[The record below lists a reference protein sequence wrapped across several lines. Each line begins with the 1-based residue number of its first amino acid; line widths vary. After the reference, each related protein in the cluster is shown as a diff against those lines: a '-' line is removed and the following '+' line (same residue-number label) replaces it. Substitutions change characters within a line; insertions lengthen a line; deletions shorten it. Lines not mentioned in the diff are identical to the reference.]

1 MTPGAPIA
9 QGATADSAAQNQ
21 AIQFDR
27 NGKLKH
33 FLTIAGLPRATLIG
47 ILDTAESFVSFGKRE
62 IKKVPLLRGKTMVN
76 LFFEPSTRTRTTF
89 EIAGKR
95 LSADVINLNATRIST
110 IKGESILD
118 TVRTLEAMHTDLFV
132 VRDSA
137 SGAAHLIAAHLPD
150 PVRVI
155 NAGDGRHAHP
165 TQAMLD
171 MFTIRRAKGG
181 FERLKVA
188 IIGDLLHSRVA
199 RSQIQALNTLG
210 AAEIRVVGPRTLLP
224 TEIETMGVTAT
235 SDMRE
240 GLRGIDVVIMLRL
253 QRERM
258 DGQLMPSEQE
268 YFARYGLTEEKLRY
282 AAPDAVVM
290 HPGPINRGLEISS
303 EVADGARSMILD
315 QVTNG
320 IAVRMSIMATIMGG
334 IDSHAGADNATGA
347 DQQR

>member
-1 MTPGAPIA
+1 MNAPA
-9 QGATADSAAQNQ
+9 GN
-21 AIQFDR
+21 AIQFDAG
-27 NGKLKH
+27 GKLKH
-33 FLTIAGLPRATLIG
+33 FLTIDGLPRETLTG

-95 LSADVINLNATRIST
+95 LSADVINLNASRMST

-137 SGAAHLIAAHLPD
+137 AGAAHLIAEHLPAH
-150 PVRVI
+150 VRVI

-181 FERLKVA
+181 FEGLKVA

-199 RSQIQALNTLG
+199 RSQIRALRTLG
-210 AAEIRVVGPRTLLP
+210 AAEIRAVGPRTLLP
-224 TEIETMGVTAT
+224 TEIETLGVTAT
-235 SDMRE
+235 SDMLE

-258 DGQLMPSEQE
+258 DGQLVPSGQE
-268 YFARYGLTEEKLRY
+268 YFNRYGLTEEKLRH
-282 AAPDAVVM
+282 AAPDAMVM

-303 EVADGARSMILD
+303 GVADGSRSVILQ

-334 IDSHAGADNATGA
+334 SEERA
-347 DQQR
+347 